1 MIEVVESAQRER
13 DKFRLGLYTP
23 PAGRPARLALLHP
36 LLTLVFAFGAF
47 IREYDTFTYTFF
59 TSPKFSLQIQ
69 D

>member
-36 LLTLVFAFGAF
+36 IHLYVFHITEIQSADTRLV
-47 IREYDTFTYTFF
+47 DNN
-59 TSPKFSLQIQ
+59 SSS
-69 D
+69 